1 MGEWTKSLIMP
12 DDSKRLL
19 SIVEQGGYPLYDS
32 IYQQAGYQ
40 VSMVQTMRKAVASIK
55 KQVPDVIVAEF
66 NYQSDFRD
74 RTSSLETLLASIQ
87 KYPDTR
93 VVVFYDRE
101 NTDKLNKL
109 LSSATVHSTLPYPID
124 EQALSDSLS

>member
-1 MGEWTKSLIMP
+1 MAEAGKF
-12 DDSKRLL
+12 LL

-32 IYQQAGYQ
+32 IYRQAGYQ
-40 VSMVQTMRKAVASIK
+40 VTMVQTMRKAVASIK
-55 KQVPDVIVAEF
+55 KQVPDMIVAEF

-87 KYPDTR
+87 KYPETR

-101 NTDKLNKL
+101 NTDKLNRL
-109 LSSATVHSTLPYPID
+109 LSSSTVHAILAYPID

>member
-1 MGEWTKSLIMP
+1 MA
-12 DDSKRLL
+12 DSNKRLL

-40 VSMVQTMRKAVASIK
+40 VTMVETMRKAVAAIK
-55 KQVPDVIVAEF
+55 KNQPDIIVAEF
-66 NYQSDFRD
+66 NFQSDFRD

-87 KYPDTR
+87 QYPDTK

-101 NTDKLNKL
+101 NTDKLNRL
-109 LSSATVHSTLPYPID
+109 LAVREVHSTLAYPID
-124 EQALSDSLS
+124 EEALASALT

>member
-1 MGEWTKSLIMP
+1 MSV
-12 DDSKRLL
+12 SKRLL
-19 SIVEQGGYPLYDS
+19 SIVEQGGYPLYDAV
-32 IYQQAGYQ
+32 YQQAGYQ
-40 VSMVQTMRKAVASIK
+40 VTMVQTMRKAVAAIK
-55 KQVPDVIVAEF
+55 KQVPDMIVAEF
-66 NYQSDFRD
+66 NFQSDFRD

-109 LSSATVHSTLPYPID
+109 LSQQEVHSTLPYPID
-124 EQALSDSLS
+124 EAALSEALTSV